1 MKVAVVG
8 AGAIGSLFG
17 ALLQMSGEEVTLFGR
32 EWHMRAVSENGLKV
46 VIREEEMTLDVESTW
61 RIEDLKGRGYDVFLI
76 TVKAYD
82 TGPAM
87 EELSKV
93 IKGRSRDFCIICLQN
108 GIGVE
113 EITYRYVNP
122 ELVGRGITTIGSS
135 VIKPGVVKMMGPGE
149 VVFGCYHGCIIEDYL
164 LEVIGSLRKVGI
176 ESHLSKNIEGDVWL
190 KTLVNCGIN
199 PFGAITGMKN
209 GELIEDPK
217 IRKEME
223 ETVREG
229 KEVCDKIGISLREDP
244 VKKMIEV
251 ARKTY
256 ENENS
261 MLKDIKRGKRT
272 EIDFINGAI
281 VNKARKVGVS
291 TPKNELLV
299 SLVKA
304 IEEKRI
310 HAHYPHGVGGIL

>member
-1 MKVAVVG
+1 MRVAIIG

-17 ALLQMSGEEVTLFGR
+17 AFLHLSGEEVTLFGR
-32 EWHMRAVSENGLKV
+32 EWHMRVVSENGLKV
-46 VIREEEMTLDVESTW
+46 IMKDEELKLDIESTW
-61 RIEDLKGRGYDVFLI
+61 KIDDLRKKDYDVFLI

-82 TGPAM
+82 TRSVM
-87 EELSKV
+87 EDLSKI
-93 IKGRSRDFCIICLQN
+93 IKSYSKDFCIICLQN

-113 EITYRYVNP
+113 EAVYNYVNP
-122 ELVGRGITTIGSS
+122 EIVGRGITTVGSS
-135 VIKPGVVKMMGPGE
+135 IIEPGVVKMMGPGE
-149 VVFGCYHGCIIEDYL
+149 TIFGCYHGCLIKAYL
-164 LEVIGSLRKVGI
+164 VELSRSLRKVGVK
-176 ESHLSKNIEGDVWL
+176 SHLSENIEGDVWL
-190 KTLVNCGIN
+190 KTLINCGIN

-209 GELIEDPK
+209 GELIEDPL

-229 KEVCDKIGISLREDP
+229 KEVCDRMGIVLREDP
-244 VKKMIEV
+244 IKKMIEV

-281 VNKARKVGVS
+281 VNKARKVGVNV
-291 TPKNELLV
+291 PKNELLV

-304 IEEKRI
+304 IEKRRI
-310 HAHYPHGVGGIL
+310 HPHDSY